1 MELSIVN
8 EGGEGFCPLANA
20 VVEGVRGGLVRE
32 KKGDV
37 EVWLGNVANAGD
49 YGEGVDNGKEMCL
62 NLEVVLSY
70 VDGDDKMRSL

>member
-1 MELSIVN
+1 MV
-8 EGGEGFCPLANA
+8 G
-20 VVEGVRGGLVRE
+20 E

-37 EVWLGNVANAGD
+37 EVLLGDVANAID
-49 YGEGVDNGKEMCL
+49 NGEGVDNGKEMCL